1 MFKILDLYIGRT
13 IIATTSLCLATL
25 VGLSG
30 IIKFVE
36 QLRSVGE
43 GTFTTIT
50 AVQYVLLSM
59 PRDIEMFF
67 PMAVL
72 LGALIGLGMLASS
85 SELVVMQ
92 AAGFSKLDIGLSAL
106 KTAIP
111 LMLLILI
118 LGQWGAPD
126 AQKEARE
133 LRASAKSGG
142 NVLSIRY
149 GVWAKDGND
158 FIYIARSEK
167 QQVIAGINIWKFDD
181 NMQLKSQIFAESGA
195 FLLNEKK
202 NNWVLNGV
210 TSAFFENNI
219 QIKEE
224 KKDHLIWKS
233 NLTPEKLSIVM
244 VKPEEL
250 SLSGVYQYV
259 EYLKSSGQDASRYEL
274 AFWRKVF
281 QPLSIGVMMLLA
293 LSFVFGPLRSVTM
306 GERILSGVIFGFSF
320 YLSNEVFGPMVLVYQ
335 LPAIFGALAPSFVFI
350 GITLYLLNRK
360 L

>member
-13 IIATTSLCLATL
+13 IIATTTLCLATL
-25 VGLSG
+25 VGLSA

-43 GTFTTIT
+43 GTFTMVT
-50 AVQYVLLSM
+50 ALQYVLLSM

-72 LGALIGLGMLASS
+72 LGALIGLGTLASS

-92 AAGFSKLDIGLSAL
+92 AAGFSKLDIGLSVL
-106 KTAIP
+106 KTAMP
-111 LMLLILI
+111 LMLIVLA

-126 AQKEARE
+126 AQREARE
-133 LRASAKSGG
+133 LRAYAKSGG
-142 NVLSIRY
+142 SVMSVRR

-158 FIYIARSEK
+158 FIYIARTD
-167 QQVIAGINIWKFDD
+167 QQESLTGVNIWKFDD
-181 NMQLKSQIFAESGA
+181 KQELEAMVFAEKGEY
-195 FLLNEKK
+195 LNKDSWMLK
-202 NNWVLNGV
+202 DV
-210 TSAFFENNI
+210 TVTHFDGPVKITET
-219 QIKEE
+219 KEPE
-224 KKDHLIWKS
+224 LAWQS
-233 NLTPEKLSIVM
+233 TLTPEKLSIVT

-250 SLSGVYQYV
+250 SLTGVYSYV
-259 EYLKSSGQDASRYEL
+259 EYLKASEQDASRYEL
-274 AFWRKVF
+274 ALWRKVL

-306 GERILSGVIFGFSF
+306 GARVLSGVIFGFGF
-320 YLSNEVFGPMVLVYQ
+320 YISNEVFGPITLVYQ
-335 LPAIFGALAPSFVFI
+335 LPPFFGAIAPSLAFI